1 MNPHHITSTI
11 MSAVSTST
19 TTDAFLDAVKARRS
33 LYQLSKGGSVPDSRV
48 EQIVKEAILH
58 TPTSL

>member
-1 MNPHHITSTI
+1 

-33 LYQLSKGGSVPDSRV
+33 LYQLSKGGSVPDARV
-48 EQIVKEAILH
+48 EHIVKEAILH

>member
-1 MNPHHITSTI
+1 